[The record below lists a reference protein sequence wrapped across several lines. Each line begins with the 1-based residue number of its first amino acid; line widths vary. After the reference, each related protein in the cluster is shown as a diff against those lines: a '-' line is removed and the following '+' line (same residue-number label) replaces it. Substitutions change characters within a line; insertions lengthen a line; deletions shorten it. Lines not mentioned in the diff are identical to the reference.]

1 MEAALGTTKCRF
13 RINTRRTE
21 IHPIMLKTG
30 EMIDY
35 LFTPI
40 LLYIFLVITFKYLF
54 SLRNRLPLP
63 PGPFSWPLIGNLF
76 QVDLKRPHAALAKL
90 AQAHGPDLMSIRF
103 GTRLVV
109 VASSRAAAAE
119 VLKTNDRM
127 LSGRYVACHI
137 RVKGSRLH
145 NLSTGLLEECDEYW
159 KSIRT
164 IYRAELFSTKAL
176 ESQVSMRENKV
187 TEMIQHLAKTQLGQV
202 IKIRDVVFVTALNV
216 LGNLILSTDL
226 IDFEGKGV
234 GERMKKDTS
243 RYTMLAA
250 TPQLA
255 DLYPI
260 LGLFSK
266 DFQGTY
272 KKLMVLF
279 DKICDV
285 WTGIVQDRRNRDS
298 QPSLGSMDFAD
309 ALVKNGY
316 TDTQID
322 ALLVETFG
330 AGTESTTATSEWMLV
345 ELLRNRQA
353 LQKLKDELEEVVG
366 GKNVIRESDLPNL
379 PYLEA
384 CFKETLRLHPPGP
397 LLLPHRAVQT
407 CEVMGYRIPKDTQ
420 VMVNMWAIARDPK
433 NWDYPSSFKPERFL
447 NSKMDYIGRYFEY
460 IPFGS
465 GRRMCAGQPLASRFV
480 PLVVASLIH
489 EFDWFL
495 PNDIDSAQIDMDEI
509 LDITMFKNDPL
520 LVIPKL
526 RKRA

>member
-1 MEAALGTTKCRF
+1 
-13 RINTRRTE
+13 
-21 IHPIMLKTG
+21 
-30 EMIDY
+30 MISY
-35 LFTPI
+35 IVTPI
-40 LLYIFLVITFKYLF
+40 LYIFLVITFKYLF
-54 SLRNRLPLP
+54 SLRKRLPLP
-63 PGPFSWPLIGNLF
+63 PGPFSWPLIGNIF
-76 QVDLKRPHAALAKL
+76 QVDRRRPHASLSKL
-90 AQAHGPDLMSIRF
+90 AQAHAPDLMSIRF

-109 VASSRAAAAE
+109 IASSPAAASE

-127 LSGRYVACHI
+127 LSGRYLSPHI

-145 NLSTGLLEECDEYW
+145 NLSTALLEECDDYW
-159 KSIRT
+159 KSIRK

-176 ESQVSMRENKV
+176 ESQLSMREKKV
-187 TEMIQHLAKTQLGQV
+187 AEMMHHLTIKQGQS
-202 IKIRDVVFVTALNV
+202 IKIRDVVSVTSFNV
-216 LGNLILSTDL
+216 MGNLILSTDL
-226 IDFEGKGV
+226 IDFQGKGV
-234 GERMKKDTS
+234 GQRMRKYVT
-243 RYTMLAA
+243 RYTKLAA

-260 LGLFSK
+260 LGIFSG

-285 WTGIVQDRRNRDS
+285 WTGILQDRRNRDS
-298 QPSLGSMDFAD
+298 QLPSLGSIDFID
-309 ALVKNGY
+309 AMVKNGY
-316 TDTQID
+316 TDTQIN

-345 ELLRNRQA
+345 ELLRHPQA
-353 LQKLKDELEEVVG
+353 LQKLRNEIAEVVG
-366 GKNVIRESDLPNL
+366 GKNNVIKEADLQNL

-433 NWDYPSSFKPERFL
+433 NWGDPSSFKPERFI

-489 EFDWFL
+489 GFDWIL
-495 PNDIDSAQIDMDEI
+495 PNDMDPAQIDMDEI

-520 LVIPKL
+520 LIIPTL
-526 RKRA
+526 RKRVRVRKTK